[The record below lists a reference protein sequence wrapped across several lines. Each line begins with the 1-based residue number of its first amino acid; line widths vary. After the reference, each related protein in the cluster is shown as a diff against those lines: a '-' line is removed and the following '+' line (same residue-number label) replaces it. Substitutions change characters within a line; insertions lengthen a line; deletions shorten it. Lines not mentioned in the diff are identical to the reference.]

1 MNQIITISVGTEWT
15 RQLNENANLL
25 AFPPALTKP
34 SFSIRFNILFA
45 SAGEIP
51 EEKGL
56 KCEIKKNEN
65 KQVD

>member
-1 MNQIITISVGTEWT
+1 M
-15 RQLNENANLL
+15 NANLL